1 MSLVSAPS
9 AWDWAARLAGEC
21 DEPFDLVLREI
32 LAAVDRRDLSV
43 RHPEDLTETWQIL
56 LPVMI
61 ERIDRDRRGYIDP
74 EPVLG
79 PGILAP
85 AHSIIINAADL
96 ERWLSA
102 RGIEPRSAPASA
114 KRPNAGRFEHI
125 VVGPTS
131 APGIRTK
138 RRPPSR
144 EKEFWPAAREAAVDW
159 LTDNGCP
166 APNDGNQAALE
177 KHVTEWL
184 EDHRHEA
191 SESAAC
197 RALDHGISPGTR
209 RFIGFNDAPINLVRR
224 RQYQKPSFRHR
235 HLRQVCRFGDG

>member
-1 MSLVSAPS
+1 MSLVFARS
-9 AWDWAARLAGEC
+9 AWDWAAKLAGEH

-32 LAAVDRRDLSV
+32 LAAVDRRDLSA
-43 RHPEDLTETWQIL
+43 RNPDDLTETWRIL

-61 ERIDRDRRGYIDP
+61 ERIDRDRRGYIDH

-79 PGILAP
+79 PGILGP
-85 AHSIIINAADL
+85 AHSIIIDTADL

-102 RGIEPRSAPASA
+102 RGIEQRSAPASA
-114 KRPNAGRFEHI
+114 KRPNEGLFEHI
-125 VVGPTS
+125 VEGPTPAS
-131 APGIRTK
+131 GVRTK

-144 EKEFWPAAREAAVDW
+144 EKEFWPAAREAAMDW

-184 EDHRHEA
+184 EDRGHDA
-191 SESAAC
+191 SESA
-197 RALDHGISPGTR
+197 IR
-209 RFIGFNDAPINLVRR
+209 RHVRR
-224 RQYQKPSFRHR
+224 WITEFRQELEGSLGSLAHQ
-235 HLRQVCRFGDG
+235 